1 MGIQLQF
8 CTKFLRDTFIRE
20 AKTMKIFSLLVF
32 YCANAGEI
40 VKGNDGR
47 VVSRISKYGT
57 FRKNVGKKVQAEVEP
72 TVDYMAMHNPGLAEE
87 LAKIMDSANANDAEY
102 VAKKNAKMG
111 KKKPPRQLL
120 GSAPKTTPKRGPP
133 KRPSVSLKSAAGG
146 MSDQE
151 RRRQEQRIRDEFEK
165 SKSDREFQ
173 KVKDYAVKGA
183 MGIGV
188 VVVLLGVMIFI
199 RNKLEERAKATKLAE
214 ERAAAA
220 EKAKPAQK
228 TPADLKALE
237 DEEVAKKAE
246 ERENE
251 KIYDTIDSE
260 DQKKIDELYEKKP
273 ISS

>member
-102 VAKKNAKMG
+102 VAKKNA
-111 KKKPPRQLL
+111 
-120 GSAPKTTPKRGPP
+120 PKRGPP

-220 EKAKPAQK
+220 AEKAKPAQK